1 MNGQF
6 LPETGIIE
14 NAGDAVVTLDV
25 VCVHILEA
33 VECFRTGNCAA
44 GEAHLAEA
52 LDELEGAQTLMT
64 LEGKATSRGWPE
76 PA

>member
-14 NAGDAVVTLDV
+14 NVADAVVTLDV
-25 VCVHILEA
+25 VCDHIIEA
-33 VECFRTGNCAA
+33 VGSIRSGNRAA

-52 LDELEGAQTLMT
+52 LDELGGAQTLMT
-64 LEGKATSRGWPE
+64 LEGKTSSRGWPE